1 MKNKFLFIYFSIKEL
16 LWHER
21 KKNDEKGQIENEKIS
36 FEKGENRSKERNRGR
51 YIIKLKLPGKHLS

>member
-1 MKNKFLFIYFSIKEL
+1 MKG
-16 LWHER
+16 
-21 KKNDEKGQIENEKIS
+21 KKKMKRGKLKMKKKS